1 MRKAV
6 IWMGALAMLSG
17 AVLIWYGT
25 ILAMTDPGWSTPAPN
40 TQHISPTPWP
50 SR

>member
-1 MRKAV
+1 MKRV
-6 IWMGALAMLSG
+6 VVWLGALSLLVGS
-17 AVLIWYGT
+17 LFIWYGT
-25 ILAMTDPGWSTPAPN
+25 ILAMTDPEWSTPAPN